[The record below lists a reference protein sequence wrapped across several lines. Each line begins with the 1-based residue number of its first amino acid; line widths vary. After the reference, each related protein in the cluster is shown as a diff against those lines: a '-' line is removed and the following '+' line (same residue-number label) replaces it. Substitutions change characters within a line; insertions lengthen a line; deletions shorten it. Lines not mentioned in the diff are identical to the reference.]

1 MRLGIYGGT
10 FDPIHY
16 GHLLL
21 AERCREELQ
30 LDEVWFIP
38 AGTPPHKQGRVTTPA
53 KARAAMVE
61 FAVSGFPEF
70 KVSRIEMERTG
81 PSYTVQT
88 LEQLRTAAPERE
100 VFLLMGADSI
110 AELVTWKDPA
120 RILELSQVV
129 AVNRAG
135 ESPDLSSLQSLLEQT
150 GRTVHTVE
158 MPAMGVSASEIRT
171 RVASGKSIRFLTPR
185 PVEMYLRQHKLYLEP
200 DDLGVDQDSLCG

>member
-38 AGTPPHKQGRVTTPA
+38 AGVSPHKVGKPLSPG
-53 KARAAMVE
+53 KARVQMVE

-70 KVSRIEMERTG
+70 RVSKLELERTG

-88 LEQLRTAAPERE
+88 LEQLRAADPSRE
-100 VFLLMGADSI
+100 LFLLMGADSV
-110 AELVTWKDPA
+110 AELATWREPQ
-120 RILELSQVV
+120 RILELAQVV

-135 ESPDLSSLQSLLEQT
+135 EPPDLSSIEPLCREV
-150 GRTVHTVE
+150 GRPIRVVE
-158 MPAMGVSASEIRT
+158 MPAVDFSASEIRE
-171 RVASGKSIRFLTPR
+171 RVAEGRSIRFLTPR
-185 PVEMYLRQHKLYLEP
+185 PVEMFIRQNKLYQNA
-200 DDLGVDQDSLCG
+200 DA

>member
-30 LDEVWFIP
+30 LDQVWFIP
-38 AGTPPHKQGRVTTPA
+38 AGNPPHKQGQVTTPA
-53 KARAAMVE
+53 RARAEMVE

-70 KVSRIEMERTG
+70 KVSRMEMERGG

-88 LEQLRTAAPERE
+88 LEQLRASDPSRE
-100 VFLLMGADSI
+100 IFLLMGADSI
-110 AELVTWKDPA
+110 SELVTWKDPA

-135 ESPDLSSLQSLLEQT
+135 EPPNLTSLDELLSQT
-150 GRTVHTVE
+150 GRTVLRVE
-158 MPAMGVSASEIRT
+158 MPPMAVSASEIRT
-171 RVASGKSIRFLTPR
+171 RISAGKSIRFLTPR
-185 PVEMYLRQHKLYLEP
+185 PVEMYVRQHKLYQHSP
-200 DDLGVDQDSLCG
+200 

>member
-21 AERCREELQ
+21 AERCREALQ

-38 AGTPPHKQGRVTTPA
+38 AGNPPHKQGRVTTPA
-53 KARAAMVE
+53 KARAEMVE

-70 KVSRIEMERTG
+70 RVSRMEMERGG

-88 LEQLRTAAPERE
+88 LELIRASDPTRE

-110 AELVTWKDPA
+110 AELVTWREPA

-135 ESPDLSSLQSLLEQT
+135 ESPDLSSLSDLLQQT
-150 GRTVHTVE
+150 GRTVRTVE
-158 MPAMGVSASEIRT
+158 MPAMGVSASEIRS
-171 RVASGKSIRFLTPR
+171 RVARQFSIRFLTPR
-185 PVEMYLRQHKLYLEP
+185 PVEMYIRQHKLYTE
-200 DDLGVDQDSLCG
+200 